1 MGDSIRHLPF
11 EVVKA
16 FGDVKAEETGGHLK
30 GGGIGHFTV
39 CYQVHDLSFAHAGL
53 LRTGN
58 ATGAAEELHTG
69 GVQSHASAFDE
80 SLAFG
85 GGVREVFEVGG
96 QIGADVV
103 NVIQSFDID
112 ETEAPE
118 FGKQGVRDIRSFVG
132 EDEEHMDVPGTTALR
147 FGSD

>member
-16 FGDVKAEETGGHLK
+16 FGDVKAEEAGAHLK

-39 CYQVHDLSFAHAGL
+39 CDQVHDLGL
-53 LRTGN
+53 THEGLGGAGN
-58 ATGAAEELHTG
+58 ATGATKELHTG
-69 GVQSHASAFDE
+69 RVQGHASAFDE
-80 SLAFG
+80 FFAFG
-85 GGVREVFEVGG
+85 GGVWEVFEVGG
-96 QIGADVV
+96 QVSADVV

-132 EDEEHMDVPGTTALR
+132 EDEEHMDMPGTTALR

>member
-39 CYQVHDLSFAHAGL
+39 CYQVHDLGLAHVGL
-53 LRTGN
+53 GGAGN
-58 ATGAAEELHTG
+58 ATGATKELHTG
-69 GVQSHASAFDE
+69 GVQGHACAFDE
-80 SLAFG
+80 LFTFG
-85 GGVREVFEVGG
+85 GGVWEVFEVSG

-118 FGKQGVRDIRSFVG
+118 FGKQGVRDIGSFVW
-132 EDEEHMDVPGTTALR
+132 EDEEHMDMPGTTALR